1 LAAEKECALKQAKA
15 SIAKLK
21 DDFAKDNATIP
32 ARKAKYHKLYD
43 EYQKL
48 QNECWYL
55 RGQLSVGEAGGK
67 HWPEGDS
74 YKLDQLDANQ

>member
-1 LAAEKECALKQAKA
+1 LAAEKESALQQVEA

-32 ARKAKYHKLYD
+32 ARKARYHKLYD

-55 RGQLSVGEAGGK
+55 RGQLSVGKAVGK
-67 HWPEGDS
+67 HRPGGDS